1 MTGEYD
7 DEAEERADEIALQAA
22 ALPTLRPSRDLWPG
36 IEARLG
42 VARGRGNALGV
53 ARGGHRARDGAAKRG
68 RAAWSGWFHQSL
80 ARPAAIAALV
90 LVVASGTYVVTRWSI
105 AARPATP
112 STIAAAGNPKS
123 GQPTI
128 GVPARFVAKPTVEA
142 TYDQEIAA
150 LRAIVSQGQ
159 SKLDP
164 RTRDVIRKNL
174 AVIDQAVAESRAALA
189 KDPNSGFLV
198 DQLNQSLDT
207 EVDLL
212 RTVAL
217 LPTHT

>member
-1 MTGEYD
+1 MTDKYD
-7 DEAEERADEIALQAA
+7 DDAEERADEIAIQAA

-42 VARGRGNALGV
+42 AAREGGNALGV
-53 ARGGHRARDGAAKRG
+53 VRGGRGARDGDGKRV
-68 RAAWSGWFHQSL
+68 RPVWSGWFDRSF
-80 ARPAAIAALV
+80 ARPAAIAAV
-90 LVVASGTYVVTRWSI
+90 VVVVAGGTYVATRRSM
-105 AARPATP
+105 AARSATQN
-112 STIAAAGNPKS
+112 TTAVARNPGS
-123 GQPTI
+123 GEPTV
-128 GVPARFVAKPTVEA
+128 GVPARFVAKPNVEA

-150 LRAIVSQGQ
+150 LRAIVSQRQ

-164 RTRDVIRKNL
+164 RTREVIRKNL

>member
-1 MTGEYD
+1 MTGKYD

-22 ALPTLRPSRDLWPG
+22 ALPTLRPSRDLWPE

-42 VARGRGNALGV
+42 PARGRDNALGV
-53 ARGGHRARDGAAKRG
+53 VRGAHRASG
-68 RAAWSGWFHQSL
+68 RAAWSGWFDQSF
-80 ARPAAIAALV
+80 ARPAAIAAFV
-90 LVVASGTYVVTRWSI
+90 LVVAGGTYVVTRWST
-105 AARPATP
+105 AGRPAPP
-112 STIAAAGNPKS
+112 STTAAAGNPKS

-128 GVPARFVAKPTVEA
+128 GMTTRFVAKPTVEA

-150 LRAIVSQGQ
+150 LRTIVSQRQ

-207 EVDLL
+207 EIDLL
-212 RTVAL
+212 RTAAL